1 MFVDR
6 NIVSCGNHFFP
17 LLFSFFLFVE
27 YHNIGQRFHTGEA
40 KCVGPSIRKGVRR
53 FEFAAIKL
61 SAREKEKEHDT
72 TIF

>member
-1 MFVDR
+1 ME
-6 NIVSCGNHFFP
+6 II
-17 LLFSFFLFVE
+17 FSLSSFLFFLFVE